1 MGEEWKCCEE
11 KKKKKRRRERGME
24 EKSSCVH
31 VRVQEESVSNSIVL
45 ISRFA
50 YLRGCGCVIS
60 EKALKEVPS
69 ETCHKVLLAHSP
81 YMYCTCL
88 MHACVCILL
97 VNTCA
102 VFFKP
107 CFKFCFY

>member
-1 MGEEWKCCEE
+1 
-11 KKKKKRRRERGME
+11 ME

-31 VRVQEESVSNSIVL
+31 VCVQEERVSEVVL
-45 ISRFA
+45 IPRFA

-81 YMYCTCL
+81 NMYCTCL
-88 MHACVCILL
+88 MHACACILL